1 MTLGAE
7 RAHRHRCSSK
17 EALSPRAMAT
27 KGGRKMRVLGFFFI
41 VSALLIGGA
50 SPGLV
55 GAEQGQ
61 LPGVSLQ
68 SQRRQTSHSQSQQI
82 PGDRARQIPRD
93 QRSQVPRALQSSF
106 EIPSPQDEVRVTFQV
121 AGTGL
126 YSAEISFRC
135 EDAQRKHD
143 RISMSLQSG
152 ARPVSWFGQGR
163 TLDPEISYR
172 FYFWVDQA
180 ILQQIGADKT
190 LRFVLG
196 RKDRVRSRMEGEF
209 ESRRR
214 VSITLPRITGR
225 IHFRVPSPILVD
237 AKATNT
243 PSPLSLTLNQK
254 EIVQYRVAVN
264 FPRLGSRANPRK
276 FKAEFR
282 VPLSRGRRNADIGGF
297 LLKDGRWQRRD
308 QVTDSG
314 TYDFLASPAMEFSQD
329 VNGRRAFPLEEDW
342 AKFKREGMLAR
353 LDASTVRVNALFYI
367 EGGEIPSDYY
377 VVGLEKIQLSTVPD
391 EGEGAFWLR
400 LNFLASLDW
409 KEKAPESKNPFGN
422 REDTP
427 HALVQTRMLRIAV
440 PRSGES
446 KGIARPGVPLVVLPA
461 STLEGKERL
470 VIRTDPHYFHD
481 MPVSEQAD
489 YIVKETGA
497 EKFIEG
503 LLTQNPK
510 KLVEG
515 IGTFLYNTSRAKNPD
530 LYRSFGMDSFET
542 DTARNWAL
550 QNSPSRLTVEGESSG
565 KASFKEAYGT
575 SNRSVATVTAVVP
588 DANPGRTHSST
599 VRVRKVPGIFVEGA
613 QIKILKVKTNKN
625 FDGYLK
631 LYLGIAGHAGG
642 RQRDPSK
649 RIWLGMESAA
659 LESPWSF
666 WIHTTADRGPYN
678 FRPGAAQAIDFTAID
693 FDHPEREQ
701 DAWEQLSTTF
711 GPWAALHVRVALD
724 RQRGKTTSLADEG
737 YITMFPYDYLFG
749 ELKASSRREGD
760 WVILKGTVPVH
771 SHILDEV
778 TLEVRLKVQARDNPI
793 FIRQTTKN

>member
-1 MTLGAE
+1 
-7 RAHRHRCSSK
+7 
-17 EALSPRAMAT
+17 
-27 KGGRKMRVLGFFFI
+27 MRVLGLFFI
-41 VSALLIGGA
+41 VSVLLIGGT
-50 SPGLV
+50 SPVLV
-55 GAEQGQ
+55 VAENGQ
-61 LPGVSLQ
+61 QPGVSPE
-68 SQRRQTSHSQSQQI
+68 SQRRQTSRSQSKQI
-82 PGDRARQIPRD
+82 PGDRTKQIPRD

-106 EIPSPQDEVRVTFQV
+106 EIASSQDEVRVPFQV

-152 ARPVSWFGQGR
+152 ARPVSWFGQGHA
-163 TLDPEISYR
+163 LDPDISYR

-180 ILQQIGADKT
+180 MLQQIGADKT

-196 RKDRVRSRMEGEF
+196 RKDRARSRMEGEF

-225 IHFRVPSPILVD
+225 IHFRVPSPIQVD

-243 PSPLSLTLNQK
+243 PTPHSLTVDQR
-254 EIVQYRVAVN
+254 EVVQYRVVVN

-314 TYDFLASPAMEFSQD
+314 TYDFLASPAMEFSKD

-342 AKFKREGMLAR
+342 TKFKREGMLVQ
-353 LDASTVRVNALFYI
+353 LDASKTVKVNALFYI
-367 EGGEIPSDYY
+367 DGGEIPSDYY

-409 KEKAPESKNPFGN
+409 KEKAPESKNPFGD
-422 REDTP
+422 REDIP
-427 HALVQTRMLRIAV
+427 RALVQTRMLRIAI

-446 KGIARPGVPLVVLPA
+446 KGIARPGMPLMVFPA

-481 MPVSEQAD
+481 MPVIEQAD

-497 EKFIEG
+497 QKFIVG
-503 LLTQNPK
+503 LLTQNSE

-515 IGTFLYNTSRAKNPD
+515 IATFLYNASRAKNPD

-542 DTARNWAL
+542 DNARNWAL
-550 QNSPSRLTVEGESSG
+550 QNSPGRFTVEGESSG

-588 DANPGRTHSST
+588 DANLRRTHSST

-613 QIKILKVKTNKN
+613 EIKILKVKTNKN

-642 RQRDPSK
+642 RQHDPSK

-666 WIHTTADRGPYN
+666 WIHTITDRGPYN
-678 FRPGAAQAIDFTAID
+678 FRAGAAQAINFTAID
-693 FDHPEREQ
+693 SNHPEREQ
-701 DAWEQLSTTF
+701 DSWDQLSTTF
-711 GPWAALHVRVALD
+711 GPWAALHIRVALD
-724 RQRGKTTSLADEG
+724 RQKGKTTSPADEG

-760 WVILKGTVPVH
+760 WVILSGTLPVH

-793 FIRQTTKN
+793 FIWQTNKN